1 MTIICDEGVGSY
13 TDDMYDRLEQFKHD
27 GSSKLKIIKN
37 WFEEMLLCPKVIKN
51 LINNNNYF
59 DYCMLR
65 GKYDLKP
72 NGDLPKYI
80 KNQIYDYSHSIN
92 YSYPII
98 VNDYVLINTQ
108 FFTKNEVNDTE
119 KIGWFWK
126 KIIDFYKEKGLEVWI
141 KPHPREKELDIY
153 ASLGAK
159 IIYEK
164 NIAQEV
170 LLMKMKKPKYL
181 LSLYST
187 TLVTAPLING
197 VPSVCLG
204 KLSLNSEGFTNSYKK
219 YVEKFINK
227 FKNITMVIDS
237 WEELPFEVT
246 DEE

>member
-1 MTIICDEGVGSY
+1 MNTSLGFTVSIRFILFVLPQILY
-13 TDDMYDRLEQFKHD
+13 TY
-27 GSSKLKIIKN
+27 S
-37 WFEEMLLCPKVIKN
+37 VI
-51 LINNNNYF
+51 LS
-59 DYCMLR
+59 R
-65 GKYDLKP
+65 
-72 NGDLPKYI
+72 
-80 KNQIYDYSHSIN
+80 
-92 YSYPII
+92 
-98 VNDYVLINTQ
+98 
-108 FFTKNEVNDTE
+108 
-119 KIGWFWK
+119 
-126 KIIDFYKEKGLEVWI
+126 DFYKEKGLEVWI